1 MCIEKTEIELEH
13 QSYQLLPQPGQ
24 CALYVQVPA
33 SLCSLAALAEA
44 LSSARGPPARALSRW
59 LTVVE
64 GGVLAGE
71 VPQSG

>member
-1 MCIEKTEIELEH
+1 MCIEKNEIELER

-24 CALYVQVPA
+24 CALYVQVSA
-33 SLCSLAALAEA
+33 SLCSLAAIAEV
-44 LSSARGPPARALSRW
+44 LSSARGAPACALSRW
-59 LTVVE
+59 LAVVK